1 MLGRRWRPMDVHKG
15 MCVALADVACL
26 ARSSMCRCRQPSE
39 PKGGGLRN
47 PLKSATAEKK
57 ADHTSFSPRE
67 KLPRRGG

>member
-39 PKGGGLRN
+39 PKGGGLRH
-47 PLKSATAEKK
+47 PLKSASTEKK
-57 ADHTSFSPRE
+57 TGNTSSPRE